1 MLSYNKL
8 IETLPT
14 EVQFPMMKI
23 LEQFREEMLNTVT
36 KSDFRQLEKVVSAL
50 SDNILELTEAQK
62 RTEQRVEELAEAQ
75 KRTEQRLEEL
85 AEAQKRTEQRVGELA
100 ESQKRTEQSVREL
113 AEAQIKTEHRVDE
126 VVEILRDVVKKQER
140 MSKELGGLSTSFGY
154 FLENEAIRFLPD
166 ILRKNRGIDIQ
177 VMDRRYIV
185 YADGKDDEIN
195 IYGEGTENGKKVY
208 VIGESKSQ
216 FGKKDADRFRKL
228 IQRVSD
234 HVRAK
239 ICPLIVTHSAHPAV
253 EVYAKKIIPGL
264 EIYKSYDLK

>member
-8 IETLPT
+8 IETLPP
-14 EVQFPMMKI
+14 EIQFTMMKI
-23 LEQFREEMLNTVT
+23 LDQFREELLNTVT
-36 KSDFRQLEKVVSAL
+36 KSDFRQLENLVSVL
-50 SDNILELTEAQK
+50 GDNMLELAESQK
-62 RTEQRVEELAEAQ
+62 RTEQRVEELAEVQKELAEAQ
-75 KRTEQRLEEL
+75 KRTEQRIGEL
-85 AEAQKRTEQRVGELA
+85 AEAQKRTEQRVG
-100 ESQKRTEQSVREL
+100 EL

-166 ILRKNRGIDIQ
+166 IFRKNKGIDIQ

-195 IYGEGTENGKKVY
+195 IYGEGTEGGKKVY
-208 VIGESKSQ
+208 LIGESKSQ
-216 FGKKDADRFRKL
+216 FGKKDAERFRKL

-239 ICPLIVTHSAHPAV
+239 VCPLIVTHSAHPAV
-253 EVYAKKIIPGL
+253 EEYAKKIIPGL